1 MIRRGAPFDPDNFFN
16 IPPLDSG
23 EINPEY
29 VSKIES
35 NIDGEGFDTEPQN
48 YFDGGYIPPL
58 GTATYDP
65 NVEYGPWSPLIE
77 DNA

>member
-16 IPPLDSG
+16 IPPIDAG
-23 EINPEY
+23 EIAPIY
-29 VSKIES
+29 VSRSSKV
-35 NIDGEGFDTEPQN
+35 DGQALNHTPQA

-65 NVEYGPWSPLIE
+65 KITYGPDSPLIE
-77 DNA
+77 D